1 MPDFCDFISIDQPSM
16 MTPAATTSAA
26 AMGETSSRPRD
37 RTLVNGMAGDGQRD
51 LFDDLVW
58 RIDRFLETDAET
70 AGEAG
75 LDARDQARRDVRIG
89 TQGKVRESLA
99 VIEKALGE
107 YTYVSLVC
115 LFVRSSKNVVF
126 SLVALCVCLEFSG
139 LRGVKE

>member
-1 MPDFCDFISIDQPSM
+1 M
-16 MTPAATTSAA
+16 
-26 AMGETSSRPRD
+26 
-37 RTLVNGMAGDGQRD
+37 TLVNGMAGDGQRD

>member
-1 MPDFCDFISIDQPSM
+1 M
-16 MTPAATTSAA
+16 MTPAATTSASA
-26 AMGETSSRPRD
+26 TGTMSSGGRD
-37 RTLVNGMAGDGQRD
+37 GTLVNGMAETGQRD

-70 AGEAG
+70 ASAAG

-89 TQGKVRESLA
+89 TQAKVRESLA

-115 LFVRSSKNVVF
+115 LFVCLFVRSSRMLLVFGLFVFVVF
-126 SLVALCVCLEFSG
+126 
-139 LRGVKE
+139 GVKE